1 MGAGLSA
8 NERGRQEQ
16 RKQEA
21 KRGTKS
27 PRDCTLKMS
36 VVTRASEAGEGT
48 PRPWAGRVE
57 AREQGMPVKMTL

>member
-1 MGAGLSA
+1 MGAGLSG

-27 PRDCTLKMS
+27 PRDCMLKMS
-36 VVTRASEAGEGT
+36 VVTQTSEAGEGT
-48 PRPWAGRVE
+48 PDHGLDGLRLGGRVCQS
-57 AREQGMPVKMTL
+57 R